1 MAEIFYPD
9 NPSGGGYGIVKKREV
24 RAMTEKERSLPE
36 PSKPAFGRKGRHGD
50 GDGKPLMAD
59 EIALAAAEGRLED
72 FLNKEVPDNDYAR
85 TLVSMMMGM
94 TGMTPAAKI
103 PNITEGPASTDTD
116 PKPSEMPEDVIAA
129 VREGD
134 TGEIK
139 RLLQREH
146 KKRSPGEEAV
156 AERQT
161 EVPSKPTVEK
171 EVVET
176 LVKIASDNDVSLDWL
191 TLRALTLYVR
201 EYQRTGRL

>member
-1 MAEIFYPD
+1 
-9 NPSGGGYGIVKKREV
+9 
-24 RAMTEKERSLPE
+24 MTEKERPLPE
-36 PSKPAFGRKGRHGD
+36 PARQAFGRKRHHEES
-50 GDGKPLMAD
+50 DGKPLMAD

-72 FLNKEVPDNDYAR
+72 FLNKEIPDNDYAR

-94 TGMTPAAKI
+94 TGMASVVTP
-103 PNITEGPASTDTD
+103 PDTEGGAVLKDETAN
-116 PKPSEMPEDVIAA
+116 PSEPPEDVIAA

-134 TGEIK
+134 TEELK

-146 KKRSPGEEAV
+146 EKRSPGEEAV

-161 EVPSKPTVEK
+161 DTPSKPTVEK
-171 EVVET
+171 EVIET

-191 TLRALTLYVR
+191 TLRALKLYVQ